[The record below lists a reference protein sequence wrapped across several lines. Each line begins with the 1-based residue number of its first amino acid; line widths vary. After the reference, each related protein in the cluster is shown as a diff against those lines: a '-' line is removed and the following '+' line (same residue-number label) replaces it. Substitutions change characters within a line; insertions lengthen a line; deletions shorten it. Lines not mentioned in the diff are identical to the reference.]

1 MGLFDKKE
9 PESYEIQGRVVRCSH
24 CGNGLFW
31 VKRAQLNSSVSTFF
45 NLDWA
50 DQSATCLIC
59 SECSCIHWFL
69 A

>member
-1 MGLFDKKE
+1 MGLFDKAE
-9 PESYEIQGRVVRCSH
+9 PESYEIQGRHVRCNH

-31 VKRAQLNSSVSTFF
+31 VKRAQLNSAVSTLF

-59 SECSCIHWFL
+59 SECSYIHWFL

>member
-1 MGLFDKKE
+1 MGLFEKKE
-9 PESYEIQGRVVRCSH
+9 PEAYEIQDRVVRCSH

-45 NLDWA
+45 NVDWA